1 MGPQK
6 HGNGYKLVG
15 FTGGEAGDRRARY
28 RFLWRWVVI
37 VTSLVALTPLFILT
51 FMNYFQYE
59 RALKAEIKER
69 VDHMTSSTMRSME
82 FFLSE
87 RRAALSFV
95 AREKTPEELG
105 DQKKLADIF
114 HNLQAVLGDM
124 VDLGLIGPQGR
135 QISYV
140 GPYELIGKDYS
151 TQDWFHEVMV
161 RGFYVSDVFL
171 GYRKFPH
178 FVIAVVKKGPD
189 GKNYVLRATVD
200 SEILARQLR
209 SLNLEPPSE
218 AFIINRRGILQT
230 PSVSHG
236 ALLEKVDLPVPAID
250 KDWEVVETATE
261 DNDDVIMGY
270 ASVSQSPFVL
280 MVIKDLRSTGTDWF
294 SLRRN
299 VWLVLF
305 ISSIIILFIITMVA
319 YYMVSRIR
327 EADSERAKVLHKA
340 EYQNKMASLG
350 RLAAGVAHEINN
362 PLAIMNEKAGMIKDI
377 IAMEADFPRKD
388 KMQSLT
394 DSILQSV
401 DRCSRVTR
409 RLLGFAKHIDVE
421 IEEID
426 MEKLI
431 EEVIGFLEHEA
442 RYKNVHIGIQAPEDA
457 DLTIKSDRGQLE
469 QVFLNLL
476 NNAMNALSEQDA
488 DGKIKITLSRDNS
501 KGVSVTVADNGP
513 GIRRENLRHIF
524 EPFYTTR
531 KEGTGL
537 GLSITYGIVD
547 KLGGQI
553 EVESEVGKGTSF
565 TVTMPVQ
572 GA

>member
-305 ISSIIILFIITMVA
+305 ISSIIVLFIITMVA